1 MSSTFA
7 MAMGLLVYSN
17 FVTWPVILPGAGGLI
32 ITAGVYIGI
41 VAVRKYF

>member
-1 MSSTFA
+1 MSSMFV
-7 MAMGLLVYSN
+7 MAMGLLLYSN
-17 FVTWPVILPGAGGLI
+17 FVTWPVVLPGAGGVL